1 MTNGD
6 KKIIIKVPGKE
17 KVKVKGKDLKKKY
30 ERKQKSKKKPKY
42 CPNCGELVSENFCE
56 LCGTK
61 LS

>member
-1 MTNGD
+1 MTNGE
-6 KKIIIKVPGKE
+6 KKIIIKVPGKKE
-17 KVKVKGKDLKKKY
+17 IKVKGKDLKKKY
-30 ERKQKSKKKPKY
+30 EGKQKDRY